1 MSLYHHNGDDCSP
14 FSTNTH
20 RDTHCLSRMELTFTH
35 TWPVDFTLEG
45 GRPEVKRVEDELL
58 EFMYIISI
66 YSTDYAYLDFRR
78 LNSRVLDLQPVM

>member
-1 MSLYHHNGDDCSP
+1 
-14 FSTNTH
+14 
-20 RDTHCLSRMELTFTH
+20 MELTFTH

-45 GRPEVKRVEDELL
+45 GSPEVKRVEDELL

-78 LNSRVLDLQPVM
+78 LNSWVLDLQPVM